1 MSPDAVDGV
10 DTGATTPA
18 ESSAGRHVQMVAV
31 PTAGMAGNAAVPLH
45 TLPAGSPILL
55 GVITVAAL
63 GAALLLG
70 VSVAA
75 FVRRQSRPYL
85 LLVTAFAALLGRS
98 AVAGFSF
105 FGMLSPT
112 SHHVLEHGLDVLLV
126 ALVVAA
132 VYYARA
138 VSKGVNA

>member
-1 MSPDAVDGV
+1 MG
-10 DTGATTPA
+10 
-18 ESSAGRHVQMVAV
+18 AV
-31 PTAGMAGNAAVPLH
+31 PTAGMASPNAAVPLH

-55 GVITVAAL
+55 GVITLAAL

-85 LLVTAFAALLGRS
+85 LIVTAFAALLGRS

-138 VSKGVNA
+138 VSRGVNT